1 MNLNKKCPHCGEKV
15 TVLKGRCTRCG
26 EMLSSKPKNL
36 HGLSFVDEKGFAFSQ
51 ERISNIFLN
60 VATEFF
66 EYTNITPTQKGL
78 KSFAVFCE
86 KSSTLIPTEK
96 NWLKY
101 KKTELYCKEDYTIS

>member
-1 MNLNKKCPHCGEKV
+1 MSQKLNDFG
-15 TVLKGRCTRCG
+15 
-26 EMLSSKPKNL
+26 SN
-36 HGLSFVDEKGFAFSQ
+36 FVDENRERFSQ

-101 KKTELYCKEDYTIS
+101 KKTEMYCKEDYTIS